1 MCFVVVCAA
10 SGLGAHDT
18 PFMRTVTTAS
28 YVRAEQW
35 TSGWMFRSF
44 PECATSGCSAEGV
57 PTDGIQTVQ
66 TESGPDGRP
75 MRIIAGRL
83 GGRRLRVPAAGV
95 RPTGERVREA
105 LFARLGDLAGVRVL
119 DLFAGSGALGLEG
132 ISRGAASVVFVERAA
147 AAAAGIRAN
156 VSSLGIAGEARTL
169 RGDTVS
175 VLRRLGRSRER
186 FDLVFLDP
194 PWAEPEEPD
203 RTLRAL
209 VVSGVLAPGA
219 TVVVETG
226 RGRSPAEIA
235 GLVKLDERRYGDTV
249 IHRLTPADG
258 GTSDGRR
265 ADAASEDAGRQEGRP
280 EAVTGD
286 SGDAAAPHRIG
297 RALFAASFDPLT
309 NGHLDLIHRTQATF
323 PELVVAVARNVAKQ
337 GTFSV
342 DERLEIL
349 HSVLDGEPG
358 IRITSFDGLL
368 VDYARQIGA
377 RVLVRG
383 LRAVSDF
390 EYEFEMALMNKRM
403 YPEIETVF
411 MMTSQQFFYVS
422 SSRLKELVRFG
433 ANVGDFVP
441 PIVARK
447 LGEKLGGSS

>member
-1 MCFVVVCAA
+1 
-10 SGLGAHDT
+10 
-18 PFMRTVTTAS
+18 
-28 YVRAEQW
+28 
-35 TSGWMFRSF
+35 
-44 PECATSGCSAEGV
+44 
-57 PTDGIQTVQ
+57 
-66 TESGPDGRP
+66 

-105 LFARLGDLAGVRVL
+105 VFARLPDLEGARVL
-119 DLFAGSGALGLEG
+119 DLFAGSGALGIEA
-132 ISRGAASVVFVERAA
+132 ISRGAASVVFVERSATA
-147 AAAAGIRAN
+147 VPVIRAN
-156 VSSLGIAGEARTL
+156 VDALGIAGEARIL
-169 RGDTVS
+169 RGDAVA
-175 VLRRLGRSRER
+175 VLRRLGRSHER

-194 PWAEPEEPD
+194 PWAEPEEPE

-209 VVSGVLAPGA
+209 AGAGVLAPDA
-219 TVVVETG
+219 LLVVETG
-226 RGRSPAEIA
+226 RGRTPAAID

-249 IHRLTPADG
+249 IHRLTPAG
-258 GTSDGRR
+258 RRTSDGPL
-265 ADAASEDAGRQEGRP
+265 AEPASETTGRHERRP
-280 EAVTGD
+280 EAVTED

-349 HSVLDGEPG
+349 HAVLDAEPG
-358 IRITSFDGLL
+358 IRITAFDGLL

-433 ANVGDFVP
+433 ADVGDFVP

-447 LGEKLGGSS
+447 LVEKLGGGS

>member
-1 MCFVVVCAA
+1 VI
-10 SGLGAHDT
+10 G
-18 PFMRTVTTAS
+18 
-28 YVRAEQW
+28 
-35 TSGWMFRSF
+35 
-44 PECATSGCSAEGV
+44 
-57 PTDGIQTVQ
+57 
-66 TESGPDGRP
+66 GRF
-75 MRIIAGRL
+75 
-83 GGRRLRVPAAGV
+83 GGRRLRVPSTGV
-95 RPTGERVREA
+95 RPTGNRVRESV
-105 LFARLGDLAGVRVL
+105 FSRLGALDDIRVL
-119 DLFAGSGALGLEG
+119 DLFAGSGALGIEAL
-132 ISRGAASVVFVERAA
+132 SRGATSATFVERS
-147 AAAAGIRAN
+147 AGAETVIRAN
-156 VSSLGIAGEARTL
+156 LESLAIGAAARVF
-169 RGDTVS
+169 RGDSVA
-175 VLRRLGRSRER
+175 VLRRLERAGAR

-194 PWAEPEEPD
+194 PWADPEEPD
-203 RTLRAL
+203 RTLRILAG
-209 VVSGVLAPGA
+209 SGLLAPGA
-219 TVVVETG
+219 RLVVETG
-226 RGRSPAEIA
+226 RDRDPREYP

-249 IHRLTPADG
+249 IHRLA
-258 GTSDGRR
+258 R
-265 ADAASEDAGRQEGRP
+265 ADAGRP
-280 EAVTGD
+280 EGRWAPTGPEDADENERRSDAVTGD
-286 SGDAAAPHRIG
+286 SEDSAAPHRIG

-349 HSVLDGEPG
+349 HAVLDGEPG
-358 IRITSFDGLL
+358 IRITAFDGLL

-441 PIVARK
+441 TIVARK
-447 LGEKLGGSS
+447 LEEKLGGGS

>member
-1 MCFVVVCAA
+1 MQPA
-10 SGLGAHDT
+10 
-18 PFMRTVTTAS
+18 
-28 YVRAEQW
+28 
-35 TSGWMFRSF
+35 
-44 PECATSGCSAEGV
+44 PER
-57 PTDGIQTVQ
+57 DR
-66 TESGPDGRP
+66 RP
-75 MRIIAGRL
+75 LRIVAGRL
-83 GGRRLRVPAAGV
+83 GGRRLRVPASGV

-105 LFARLGDLAGVRVL
+105 LFARLAGLDGARVL
-119 DLFAGSGALGLEG
+119 DLFAGSGALGIEAV
-132 ISRGAASVVFVERAA
+132 SRGAASVVFVERSAA
-147 AAAAGIRAN
+147 AMAVIRAN
-156 VSSLGIAGEARTL
+156 VETLGIDGEARIL
-169 RGDTVS
+169 RGDTVA
-175 VLRRLGRSRER
+175 VLRRLGRSRDR

-194 PWAEPEEPD
+194 PWAEPGEPD
-203 RTLRAL
+203 RTLEA
-209 VVSGVLAPGA
+209 VVASGVLAPGA
-219 TVVVETG
+219 MLVVETA
-226 RGRSPAEIA
+226 RGRAPTAIG

-249 IHRLTPADG
+249 IHRLTAAEGATPAG
-258 GTSDGRR
+258 SS
-265 ADAASEDAGRQEGRP
+265 ADTVSRDAGRQEGRR
-280 EAVTGD
+280 ETLTGE
-286 SGDAAAPHRIG
+286 SRDAAAPHRIG

-349 HSVLDGEPG
+349 HTVLDGEAG
-358 IRITSFDGLL
+358 IRITAFDGLL
-368 VDYARQIGA
+368 VDYAREIGA

-447 LGEKLGGSS
+447 LAEKLGGGS

>member
-1 MCFVVVCAA
+1 
-10 SGLGAHDT
+10 
-18 PFMRTVTTAS
+18 MRV
-28 YVRAEQW
+28 
-35 TSGWMFRSF
+35 
-44 PECATSGCSAEGV
+44 
-57 PTDGIQTVQ
+57 
-66 TESGPDGRP
+66 
-75 MRIIAGRL
+75 IAGRL

-95 RPTGERVREA
+95 RPTGDRVREA
-105 LFARLGDLAGVRVL
+105 LFARLADLEGVRVL
-119 DLFAGSGALGLEG
+119 DLFAGSGALGIEA
-132 ISRGAASVVFVERAA
+132 ISRGATSVVFVERSAA
-147 AAAAGIRAN
+147 AVTAIRVN
-156 VSSLGIAGEARTL
+156 VESLGIDREARIL
-169 RGDTVS
+169 RGDAAA
-175 VLRRLGRSRER
+175 VLRGLGRSSER
-186 FDLVFLDP
+186 FDLVFVDP
-194 PWAEPEEPD
+194 PWAEPEEPE

-209 VVSGVLAPGA
+209 VASAVLAPGA
-219 TVVVETG
+219 MLIVETG
-226 RGRSPAEIA
+226 RGRAPAEID

-258 GTSDGRR
+258 RTSDGPL
-265 ADAASEDAGRQEGRP
+265 ADAASKDAGRREGRP

-349 HSVLDGEPG
+349 HAVLDAEPG
-358 IRITSFDGLL
+358 IRITAFDGLL
-368 VDYARQIGA
+368 VDYAREIGA

-447 LGEKLGGSS
+447 LDEKLGGGS

>member
-1 MCFVVVCAA
+1 LRV
-10 SGLGAHDT
+10 
-18 PFMRTVTTAS
+18 
-28 YVRAEQW
+28 
-35 TSGWMFRSF
+35 
-44 PECATSGCSAEGV
+44 
-57 PTDGIQTVQ
+57 
-66 TESGPDGRP
+66 
-75 MRIIAGRL
+75 IAGRL

-105 LFARLGDLAGVRVL
+105 LFARLADLEGVRVL
-119 DLFAGSGALGLEG
+119 DLFAGSGALGIEA
-132 ISRGAASVVFVERAA
+132 ISRGAASVVFVERSAA
-147 AAAAGIRAN
+147 AATAIRAN
-156 VSSLGIAGEARTL
+156 VESLGIVREARIL
-169 RGDTVS
+169 RGDAAG
-175 VLRRLGRSRER
+175 VLRRLGRSPER
-186 FDLVFLDP
+186 FDLVFVDP
-194 PWAEPEEPD
+194 PWAEPEEPE
-203 RTLRAL
+203 RTLCAL
-209 VVSGVLAPGA
+209 AASGVLAPGA
-219 TVVVETG
+219 MLIVETG
-226 RGRSPAEIA
+226 RGRAPAEID

-249 IHRLTPADG
+249 IHRLTLADG
-258 GTSDGRR
+258 RTSDGPL
-265 ADAASEDAGRQEGRP
+265 ADAASKGAGRRERRP

-349 HSVLDGEPG
+349 HAVLDAEPG
-358 IRITSFDGLL
+358 IRITAFDGLL

-447 LGEKLGGSS
+447 LEEKLGGGS